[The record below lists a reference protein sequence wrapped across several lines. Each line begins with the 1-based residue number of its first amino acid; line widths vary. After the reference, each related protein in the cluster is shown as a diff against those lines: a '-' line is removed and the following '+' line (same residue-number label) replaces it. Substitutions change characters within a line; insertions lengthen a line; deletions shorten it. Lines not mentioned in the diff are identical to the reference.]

1 MYIVTW
7 EYWSVDHVVV
17 FLTVQLFVGWCWA
30 GGTTG
35 QWLCLELKGA
45 GSASG
50 LELLAGAWGTPCGMG
65 AVNVPTRVQRFWQ
78 Q

>member
-35 QWLCLELKGA
+35 PWLCLELKGA
-45 GSASG
+45 GSAWG
-50 LELLAGAWGTPCGMG
+50 LELLAGVWGQ
-65 AVNVPTRVQRFWQ
+65 RVGWEQ
-78 Q
+78 

>member
-35 QWLCLELKGA
+35 LWLCLELQGA

-50 LELLAGAWGTPCGMG
+50 LGLLAGAWGH
-65 AVNVPTRVQRFWQ
+65 RVGWER
-78 Q
+78 

>member
-17 FLTVQLFVGWCWA
+17 FLTVQLFVDCCWA

-35 QWLCLELKGA
+35 LWLCLELQGA
-45 GSASG
+45 GNAWG
-50 LELLAGAWGTPCGMG
+50 LELLAGVWGHHVGWE
-65 AVNVPTRVQRFWQ
+65 Q
-78 Q
+78 